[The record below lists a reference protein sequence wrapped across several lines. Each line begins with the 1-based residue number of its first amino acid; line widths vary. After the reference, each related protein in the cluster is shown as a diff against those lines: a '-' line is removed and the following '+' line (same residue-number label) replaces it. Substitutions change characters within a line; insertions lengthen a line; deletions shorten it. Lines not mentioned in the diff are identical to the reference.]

1 MRKVFYLILLVFL
14 VSSLFA
20 QSKISKLH
28 SKQKLDC
35 STCHE
40 CETPT
45 KTNPCLALCP
55 REKGRTKIHEV
66 NEAPKVFEINNI
78 HGEKDLYASV
88 KFSHKT
94 HAEMSEMQDGCSTC
108 HHYNPPGAIVKCS
121 FCHET
126 VRKQSDIKL
135 PDLKAAY
142 HRQCMSCHESWEAES
157 KCESCHALNS
167 EYKSSSDET
176 KIVKMSEPIMRPI
189 TKLYETQ
196 ECKIGTKVTF
206 HHNDHIN
213 LFGLQC
219 TDCHQDESC
228 QSCHNQKLEFKK
240 VIDGS
245 NHKRCATCHET
256 EKKNKCAKCHSNKE
270 TKPFNHFVNTGFDIN
285 KYHSK
290 ISCSNCHKVS
300 GKYSGLRANCQ
311 NCHDW
316 DQDNFNHSI
325 TGLQLSDD
333 HTDAECSD
341 CHEDNNY
348 SKPTCTNCHE
358 EDEGFIVPQTLPGER
373 VK

>member
-1 MRKVFYLILLVFL
+1 MRKVFYLILLGFL

-35 STCHE
+35 LTCHE
-40 CETPT
+40 CEVPT

-55 REKGRTKIHEV
+55 REKGKTKIHKV
-66 NEAPKVFEINNI
+66 NEAPNVFEINNI
-78 HGEKDLYASV
+78 HGDKDLYTSV
-88 KFSHKT
+88 RFSHKA
-94 HAEMSEMQDGCSTC
+94 HAEMSEMKDGCSTC

-126 VRKQSDIKL
+126 VREVSDIKL
-135 PDLKAAY
+135 PDLKSAY
-142 HRQCMSCHESWEAES
+142 HRQCMDCHESWEEES
-157 KCESCHALNS
+157 KCESCHELNS
-167 EYKSSSDET
+167 EYKSSGDET
-176 KIVKMSEPIMRPI
+176 KIIKMREPISRPK
-189 TKLYETQ
+189 TKAYETQ

-213 LFGLQC
+213 LFRLQC

-228 QSCHNQKLEFKK
+228 QSCHNQKIAFKK

-245 NHKRCATCHET
+245 DHKRCTTCHET
-256 EKKNKCAKCHSNKE
+256 EKKNSCVKCHSNKE

-290 ISCSNCHKVS
+290 ISCSSCHKIS

-348 SKPTCTNCHE
+348 KKPTCTNCHE
-358 EDEGFIVPQTLPGER
+358 EDEGFIVPQKLPGER
-373 VK
+373 IK